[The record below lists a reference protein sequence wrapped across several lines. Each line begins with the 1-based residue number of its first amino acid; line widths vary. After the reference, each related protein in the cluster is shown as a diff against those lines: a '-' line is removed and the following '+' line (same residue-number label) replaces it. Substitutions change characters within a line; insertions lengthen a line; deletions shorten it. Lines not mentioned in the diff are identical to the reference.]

1 MDNFAYVAIL
11 PNGKEKKG
19 SLQAEN
25 EEFVRKSLKS
35 EGMIVT
41 RITKQNVM
49 TQDLSFSLFKK
60 KIKPRDLSVFCR
72 QFVSIIGA
80 GVPIGQAMDMLQEQT
95 ENKRLAT
102 AIKNANEGIRKG
114 ETLSSS
120 MAAQKDVF
128 PTMLDNMVEA
138 GEASGSIDV
147 AFDRMGTQFEKDAK
161 LSGMM
166 KKAMI
171 YPCVVGV
178 VAVAVIIVLM
188 VVVVPTFS
196 DMFTQI
202 GTELPGLMKGI
213 IATSDFIINKW
224 YILVAVVMALI
235 IGIKTFAKSIKGQ
248 EVFGKLAM
256 KVPIFGKLTI
266 KSACSKFA
274 RTMSTL
280 LAAGIPMIEAL
291 DITSRNMSNIHF
303 KRSLENAED
312 DVAKGIPLSVSL
324 TSANIF
330 PPMVVHMIKIGEE
343 TGNIESM
350 LDKLADYYDEEVEIA
365 TQSVMAAM
373 EPMII
378 VVMALIVGT
387 IVIAIIQTMAAMYG
401 GLGNA

>member
-41 RITKQNVM
+41 RITKQNAM
-49 TQDLSFSLFKK
+49 TKDLSFTLFKK

-178 VAVAVIIVLM
+178 VAIAVIIVLM

-196 DMFTQI
+196 DMF
-202 GTELPGLMKGI
+202 
-213 IATSDFIINKW
+213 NK
-224 YILVAVVMALI
+224 
-235 IGIKTFAKSIKGQ
+235 
-248 EVFGKLAM
+248 
-256 KVPIFGKLTI
+256 
-266 KSACSKFA
+266 
-274 RTMSTL
+274 
-280 LAAGIPMIEAL
+280 
-291 DITSRNMSNIHF
+291 
-303 KRSLENAED
+303 LEQNCRD
-312 DVAKGIPLSVSL
+312 
-324 TSANIF
+324 
-330 PPMVVHMIKIGEE
+330 
-343 TGNIESM
+343 
-350 LDKLADYYDEEVEIA
+350 
-365 TQSVMAAM
+365 
-373 EPMII
+373 
-378 VVMALIVGT
+378 
-387 IVIAIIQTMAAMYG
+387 
-401 GLGNA
+401 